1 MTRQGALSCLLQR
14 FCGLRQLA
22 SRTRGIRRLTLARL
36 PRLTLLA
43 LALSLLAL
51 LTLSLL
57 SLLALL
63 SLLSLALLPLLALLA
78 GTLLTITLLCC
89 ALLTISRLARLAG
102 LCGLTIFAR
111 LSLLRRLLLLLRR
124 GLLRFRLGFSVHQF
138 CGLLQALQSITD
150 ILTHLGGHRVVG
162 VPLSLRGLLSE
173 LCSAIELVGG
183 VLSRLAGLLQ
193 LRLVEACGCL
203 LTALSSLLGC
213 LSGLAG
219 RR

>member
-1 MTRQGALSCLLQR
+1 M
-14 FCGLRQLA
+14 
-22 SRTRGIRRLTLARL
+22 
-36 PRLTLLA
+36 TLLA
-43 LALSLLAL
+43 LGLSLLAL

-57 SLLALL
+57 PLLA
-63 SLLSLALLPLLALLA
+63 LALLPLLALLA

-102 LCGLTIFAR
+102 LCGLTIFAG
-111 LSLLRRLLLLLRR
+111 LSLLRRLLLRR

-150 ILTHLGGHRVVG
+150 ILTHLGGHGIVG

-183 VLSRLAGLLQ
+183 ILSRLAGLLQ

>member
-1 MTRQGALSCLLQR
+1 
-14 FCGLRQLA
+14 
-22 SRTRGIRRLTLARL
+22 LT
-36 PRLTLLA
+36 
-43 LALSLLAL
+43 LLAL

-57 SLLALL
+57 TLLA
-63 SLLSLALLPLLALLA
+63 LALLPLLALLA

-111 LSLLRRLLLLLRR
+111 LSLLRRLLLLRR

-150 ILTHLGGHRVVG
+150 ILTHLGGHGVVG